1 MNEEI
6 ARLKTVVEDSLQLN
20 EVASDEMMVEKTQKV
35 LKTLDSFAEKQI
47 DRAMLK
53 KLLKIQELAAE
64 IGN

>member
-1 MNEEI
+1 M
-6 ARLKTVVEDSLQLN
+6 QLN